1 MSLRRQNGFTLVE
14 LMVTLA
20 VFVVLASIAYPSF
33 RGMIRSNRLATAN
46 NELIALAKAQPGHL
60 SYASSGAGGLGHLAM
75 ELFKAKAGVQPTWP
89 AAKASATATVAVSV
103 AAPMAKPVMAT
114 GPRASW
120 PGRTW
125 MAMARWAVT
134 MSRCAS
140 RRAIRS

>member
-46 NELIALAKAQPGHL
+46 NELIALANLARSEGIRNSNGGGVCGSADGKACDGDW
-60 SYASSGAGGLGHLAM
+60 SKGY
-75 ELFKAKAGVQPTWP
+75 
-89 AAKASATATVAVSV
+89 
-103 AAPMAKPVMAT
+103 
-114 GPRASW
+114 W

-125 MAMARWAVT
+125 MATARWAAMT
-134 MSRCAS
+134 SRCAFH
-140 RRAIRS
+140 RAIRS